1 MERQPLPQT
10 LITASGI
17 RTEPSLYR
25 RLGGYDTIA
34 AIIDSV
40 LERLG
45 SDTRFARFNGGRG
58 EDSRRSGRQ
67 LLVDQLCEL
76 SGGPCIFLG
85 RDMRTSHARL
95 GITKGD
101 WKATMR
107 HMART
112 LRELRVA
119 RKESDEVIAL
129 WTCYKGEIVALP
141 GVR

>member
-1 MERQPLPQT
+1 MTGQPLPQT
-10 LITASGI
+10 LITGSGI

-141 GVR
+141 AVR

>member
-1 MERQPLPQT
+1 MAQQPLPQT
-10 LITASGI
+10 QITASDI
-17 RTEPSLYR
+17 RTEPSPYR

-45 SDTRFARFNGGRG
+45 SDTRFVRFNVGRG
-58 EDSRRSGRQ
+58 EDSSRRGRR

-95 GITKGD
+95 GITKSD

-112 LRELRVA
+112 LRDLRVA
-119 RKESDEVIAL
+119 RKESEEVIAL
-129 WTCYKGEIVALP
+129 WTRYKGEI
-141 GVR
+141 GE